1 MQLIYKVIFFLG
13 KVGTCRLEGL
23 IPSKMR
29 NDLMLCGHRF
39 IYLMSN
45 HNRLDTTKG
54 HHVQIHK
61 LVSE

>member
-1 MQLIYKVIFFLG
+1 MQLIYKVILCFG

-23 IPSKMR
+23 IPLKMR

-45 HNRLDTTKG
+45 HNWLDDIKG
-54 HHVQIHK
+54 HHVQIQK
-61 LVSE
+61 LVSK